1 MNRSAFYASLR
12 ERGNGLFG
20 TSLGQRQVDGLEALI
35 TALRGFPLDHAAHV
49 LAECYHETGGGM
61 YPVKETVYP
70 YSRDKNPTDA
80 RVIVRLDTAFAKGQL
95 TWVKTP
101 YWRDGWFGRGFIQLT
116 HRANYSN
123 AAEMTGHDL
132 VGNRDLALDLS
143 ISAEIAADGC
153 RIGLFTGKKL
163 ADFDSPDGYDHF
175 NARAI
180 VNGDKHANGQKV
192 ADYAEAFTVALKAA
206 DWGARPPV
214 LPDAEPTPPVVQSP
228 WAALFSVLAGLFKR
242 G

>member
-1 MNRSAFYASLR
+1 
-12 ERGNGLFG
+12 
-20 TSLGQRQVDGLEALI
+20 
-35 TALRGFPLDHAAHV
+35 
-49 LAECYHETGGGM
+49 M

-95 TWVKTP
+95 PWVKTP
-101 YWRDGWFGRGFIQLT
+101 YWRDGGFGRGIIQLT
-116 HRANYSN
+116 HFDPNYRKMSPIVGVDLVSDPDKALEPLISAKI
-123 AAEMTGHDL
+123 AAEGTRL
-132 VGNRDLALDLS
+132 
-143 ISAEIAADGC
+143 
-153 RIGLFTGKKL
+153 GLFTGKKL
-163 ADFDSPDGYDHF
+163 ADFDGPDGYDHF

-180 VNGDKHANGQKV
+180 VNGDKHANGQKI

-228 WAALFSVLAGLFKR
+228 WAALFSALAGLFKR